1 MVSSDE
7 TTDDEMR
14 AWRRR
19 VEELIARAVEEGAE
33 VNFALLRFEM
43 DMDKRYGFSR
53 PDPTV
58 IGYLEERIA
67 TAIRERE
74 KRASRRSFIVRFKN
88 LIGLG

>member
-1 MVSSDE
+1 MESNGE
-7 TTDDEMR
+7 TTEDEMR

-33 VNFALLRFEM
+33 VNFALLRLEM
-43 DMDKRYGFSR
+43 EVDKQNGFAR

-58 IGYLEERIA
+58 IGHLEERIA

-74 KRASRRSFIVRFKN
+74 KRSLRRSFIVRFKN